1 MCYCKSAMAACH
13 KVIPLCSQ
21 GLEDLNKLS
30 LFRKSYVHLTCLGY
44 TELLQCIHGML
55 KWGTQVRTWQ
65 LLSHSVTL
73 SACQPGVSWSCFPCY
88 SLLLNNNKFIYTI
101 SHSILLCKTCSN
113 LSVIQNKRGKFYL
126 FTFLNNLCKI
136 CWSDIIT
143 KCFYLFFSESLF
155 SSQTTSYLAH
165 LREMLEYVVH
175 ACKDMCAVLFEWQP
189 SNCQSPHAMW
199 RATIKYKKSEE
210 NLTASLKRI
219 ACDAGTICGRS
230 FVWSKYHLGSIQ
242 NVHLKSKSW
251 VL

>member
-1 MCYCKSAMAACH
+1 MAACH

-113 LSVIQNKRGKFYL
+113 LSVIQKKRGKFYL
-126 FTFLNNLCKI
+126 SIYIFEQFVQNLLKWYNNKMFLFIFFQNHSFLLKPQAIWRILERCWNMWSMHVKI
-136 CWSDIIT
+136 CVPFSLNDSLLIAWAHMQCEGQQLNT
-143 KCFYLFFSESLF
+143 KNLKKIWLHHWKELHVMQEPYVGDHLSEVNTIWA
-155 SSQTTSYLAH
+155 QYKMCIWKV
-165 LREMLEYVVH
+165 RVEYYNI
-175 ACKDMCAVLFEWQP
+175 F
-189 SNCQSPHAMW
+189 
-199 RATIKYKKSEE
+199 
-210 NLTASLKRI
+210 
-219 ACDAGTICGRS
+219 
-230 FVWSKYHLGSIQ
+230 
-242 NVHLKSKSW
+242 
-251 VL
+251 

>member
-1 MCYCKSAMAACH
+1 MAACH

-113 LSVIQNKRGKFYL
+113 LSVIQKKRGKFYL
-126 FTFLNNLCKI
+126 SIYIFEQFVQNLLKWYNNKMFLFI
-136 CWSDIIT
+136 FFRIT
-143 KCFYLFFSESLF
+143 LFFSNHKLF
-155 SSQTTSYLAH
+155 G
-165 LREMLEYVVH
+165 
-175 ACKDMCAVLFEWQP
+175 
-189 SNCQSPHAMW
+189 
-199 RATIKYKKSEE
+199 
-210 NLTASLKRI
+210 AS
-219 ACDAGTICGRS
+219 
-230 FVWSKYHLGSIQ
+230 
-242 NVHLKSKSW
+242 
-251 VL
+251 